1 MRGPRPRPGA
11 ALGSPAASCSP
22 RRPGARTPPDDH
34 CALTGSSNCW
44 PSVAHTLLAH
54 GAPSLLTGRYA
65 LGVLS
70 PRMQKGKP
78 RHGAGGWRW
87 QTEAP
92 HTRGAEVR
100 APAPYT
106 PSPHSSEAQDP
117 ARPFL
122 LQLSAGA
129 GAVGSAEGFL
139 TGEPEKGLRVW
150 AQPGQQ
156 SRMTVRAPETNAQA
170 LRSLYTR
177 PGPGQPGPGSRRG
190 RRGCRVL
197 AARPPA
203 LPQPAP
209 LAARQG
215 FKGCAEHAGAP
226 GWNGLLKPRRE
237 NKGRPLRAGPREPV
251 AGRGSQEKEGWVG
264 TARCSQLPAP
274 SGRSQAWPLHEEEPE
289 ARGRPCFGR

>member
-1 MRGPRPRPGA
+1 MAGDGRLRHRTHVEPKFVLPPPTPRPPIPRRLRTRPG
-11 ALGSPAASCSP
+11 PSCY
-22 RRPGARTPPDDH
+22 
-34 CALTGSSNCW
+34 N
-44 PSVAHTLLAH
+44 
-54 GAPSLLTGRYA
+54 SLQR
-65 LGVLS
+65 
-70 PRMQKGKP
+70 
-78 RHGAGGWRW
+78 
-87 QTEAP
+87 
-92 HTRGAEVR
+92 
-100 APAPYT
+100 
-106 PSPHSSEAQDP
+106 
-117 ARPFL
+117 
-122 LQLSAGA
+122 A

-156 SRMTVRAPETNAQA
+156 SRMTVHAPETNAQA

-177 PGPGQPGPGSRRG
+177 PGPGRPGPGSRRG

-237 NKGRPLRAGPREPV
+237 NKGRPLRAGAREPV

-274 SGRSQAWPLHEEEPE
+274 SRRSQAWPLHEEEPE
-289 ARGRPCFGR
+289 ARGRPCFGRWGGGGSTGQPCVSLKNPEESVRRPCISENSCRHVFTRLT

>member
-1 MRGPRPRPGA
+1 MRTWLSSPGWRDYGELFPLAHPNTVKSCGDPALLSKSQRENGSPSVSRGLGTAVTAAGGPAVRGPRPRPGA

-54 GAPSLLTGRYA
+54 GTPSLLTGRYA

-92 HTRGAEVR
+92 HTRGAEVC

-122 LQLSAGA
+122 LQLSAE
-129 GAVGSAEGFL
+129 S
-139 TGEPEKGLRVW
+139 
-150 AQPGQQ
+150 
-156 SRMTVRAPETNAQA
+156 
-170 LRSLYTR
+170 
-177 PGPGQPGPGSRRG
+177 RG
-190 RRGCRVL
+190 R
-197 AARPPA
+197 
-203 LPQPAP
+203 
-209 LAARQG
+209 
-215 FKGCAEHAGAP
+215 
-226 GWNGLLKPRRE
+226 GL
-237 NKGRPLRAGPREPV
+237 
-251 AGRGSQEKEGWVG
+251 
-264 TARCSQLPAP
+264 C
-274 SGRSQAWPLHEEEPE
+274 
-289 ARGRPCFGR
+289 

>member
-1 MRGPRPRPGA
+1 MAGLRGAFPFGSSEYRKSCGDPALLSKSQRENGSPSVSRGLGTAVTAAGGPAVRGPRPRPGA

-54 GAPSLLTGRYA
+54 GTPSLLTGRYA

-106 PSPHSSEAQDP
+106 
-117 ARPFL
+117 FL
-122 LQLSAGA
+122 G
-129 GAVGSAEGFL
+129 GS
-139 TGEPEKGLRVW
+139 
-150 AQPGQQ
+150 
-156 SRMTVRAPETNAQA
+156 
-170 LRSLYTR
+170 
-177 PGPGQPGPGSRRG
+177 GPGQA
-190 RRGCRVL
+190 L
-197 AARPPA
+197 AATTLCREQGPWA
-203 LPQPAP
+203 L
-209 LAARQG
+209 
-215 FKGCAEHAGAP
+215 
-226 GWNGLLKPRRE
+226 
-237 NKGRPLRAGPREPV
+237 LRASS
-251 AGRGSQEKEGWVG
+251 RGSPRKGSG
-264 TARCSQLPAP
+264 CGHSPASSP
-274 SGRSQAWPLHEEEPE
+274 G
-289 ARGRPCFGR
+289 